1 MPAGLAVSTCL
12 TDAVMQAAWLLQLCG
27 SNIPTPKEFDDPNTT
42 LQTILQLV
50 RALGFA
56 VPSYPPTKLA
66 AGYGKEVC
74 ALLDGLLDVTLERR
88 GVVVDKPVYSMER

>member
-1 MPAGLAVSTCL
+1 M
-12 TDAVMQAAWLLQLCG
+12 QLCG
-27 SNIPTPKEFDDPNTT
+27 VNIPTPKEFDDPNAT
-42 LQTILQLV
+42 LQGIMQVL

-56 VPSYPPTKLA
+56 SPSYPPTKLT

-88 GVVVDKPVYSMER
+88 GILLNKPVYSIDRCGRAQWDCFCT